1 MQYVQVR
8 NDTAVLSVNGIF
20 NFGKC
25 KIVSSEINVALQN
38 GCTKIAVDF
47 DKTKFID
54 SAAIRMLCDFRENVH
69 PANFAVGN
77 AHGKVL
83 TVLQGANL
91 EEWLKF

>member
-25 KIVSSEINVALQN
+25 KIVSSEINVALQS

-69 PANFAVGN
+69 PVNFAVGN